1 MPAPHGLVLYYNAA
15 DSQEAAKARLVF
27 IRMGLLVKPI
37 TPEQLGQAVGSFA
50 GLDVPA
56 PAAPAAPDP
65 IPESMMIFS
74 GLRGS
79 ELDRTLSALLKAGVP
94 RSVYKAVVT
103 PGNAAWSFYQ
113 LYDELR
119 RERTAVESGS
129 QPG

>member
-1 MPAPHGLVLYYNAA
+1 
-15 DSQEAAKARLVF
+15 
-27 IRMGLLVKPI
+27 MGLLVKPI

>member
-1 MPAPHGLVLYYNAA
+1 MPPTVRRPPRPGW
-15 DSQEAAKARLVF
+15 SF

-94 RSVYKAVVT
+94 PV
-103 PGNAAWSFYQ
+103 G
-113 LYDELR
+113 L
-119 RERTAVESGS
+119 
-129 QPG
+129 